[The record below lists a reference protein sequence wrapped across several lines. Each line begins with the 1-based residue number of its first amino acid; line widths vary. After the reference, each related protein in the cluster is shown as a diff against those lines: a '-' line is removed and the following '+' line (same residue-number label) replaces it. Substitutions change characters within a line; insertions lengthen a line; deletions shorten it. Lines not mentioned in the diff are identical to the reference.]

1 MTLLIVIQD
10 YINMDGFDIAEK
22 IQKVLQKTAHG
33 EINIV
38 IKSVNNTAEKVE
50 VKNKEKILI
59 GNNLNPILVLNDR
72 MENIMSTARN
82 GRFIVEFLFDK
93 QKITKMNIL
102 SDEEV

>member
-1 MTLLIVIQD
+1 
-10 YINMDGFDIAEK
+10 MDGFDIAKK

-33 EINIV
+33 EISVV
-38 IKSVNNTAEKVE
+38 IKSVNNNADKIEI
-50 VKNKEKILI
+50 KNKEKILI

-72 MENIMSTARN
+72 MENIMNSARN
-82 GRFIVEFLFDK
+82 GKFIVEFLFDK